1 MGGIK
6 EELQN
11 IQGNLDWDS
20 WKSRAFDGKT
30 LEQTWNEVKDVTTDL
45 FDQGCKKLGGESD
58 EGCCQIRNLIKC
70 NTKAIKEKFDDIKEE
85 TIETFKKGCEEVGGT
100 VSGNTCTAEG
110 NTVTN
115 AFQSAAGA
123 AQTNI
128 IPMIVMLL
136 LMMFLSKMVFTR
148 MN

>member
-1 MGGIK
+1 MGIK
-6 EELQN
+6 EELGR

-20 WKSRAFDGKT
+20 LKSRVFDGKT
-30 LEQTWNEVKDVTTDL
+30 LEQTWNEVKDLTTDL
-45 FDQGCKKLGGESD
+45 FDKGCTKLGGESE
-58 EGCCQIRNLIKC
+58 EGCCQIKNLIKC

-100 VSGNTCTAEG
+100 VYGNTCNAEG

-123 AQTNI
+123 TQVCVI
-128 IPMIVMLL
+128 RFLKLYLL
-136 LMMFLSKMVFTR
+136 
-148 MN
+148 